1 MGSSVKASDKRSK
14 RPSERP
20 VARTGGR
27 RRMLRGPADIYLAI
41 ADPTRRRLLDRLG
54 RGELA
59 VNALAAPFRM
69 SRPAVS
75 QHLRILRQAGLVT
88 VRRNGR
94 ERRYRVRGEKLREVY
109 DWVAHY
115 QKFWT
120 EKLQALGK
128 YLDAQEERRGG
139 KKE

>member
-1 MGSSVKASDKRSK
+1 
-14 RPSERP
+14 
-20 VARTGGR
+20 
-27 RRMLRGPADIYLAI
+27 MLRGPADIYLAI

-54 RGELA
+54 SGEQP

-75 QHLRILRQAGLVT
+75 QHLRILRQAGLVS

-128 YLDAQEERRGG
+128 YLDAREESHGG